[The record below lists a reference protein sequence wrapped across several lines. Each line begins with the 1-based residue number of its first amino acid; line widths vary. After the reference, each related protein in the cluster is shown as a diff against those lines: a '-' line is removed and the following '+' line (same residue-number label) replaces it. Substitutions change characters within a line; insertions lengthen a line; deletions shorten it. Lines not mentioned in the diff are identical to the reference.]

1 MIDSTLELLVKQIRE
16 TTNPAMITPRQL
28 MSAFGYYRRSRYC
41 VETINNYLI
50 ENGLETKP
58 NYQDTWADAQI
69 ELRLTPE
76 IEHEVKNYARCNSKE
91 DPVKRLIVLDEA
103 HRAPLC
109 VKLSDTLVKAE
120 TMMRLHNYSQLPVLD
135 ENGYLQSCI
144 TWESICYAR
153 SKGEQSNLVQDYTT
167 DKFQKARV
175 EMALLEAY
183 ELVYKHEYIIVVD
196 DSGNSPIGIVTIAD
210 LSSKFIAWTGPYLLT
225 SEVEQLIRQLCDD
238 KFPLSDVQDR
248 CKNYSLKD
256 ILKILHWRQDDS
268 EHIEQIEKIVKILH
282 GSQKEIRSLD
292 DLTFG
297 QYKQLLDNDN
307 NWKALNLPN
316 VDRKIF
322 IEQLDEIRKI
332 RNDVMH
338 FNLDEED
345 SSEKMAVLKETAD
358 FISSNMM

>member
-41 VETINNYLI
+41 VETINNYLV
-50 ENGLETKP
+50 ENGLETNP

-91 DPVKRLIVLDEA
+91 DPVKRLIVLEEA
-103 HRAPLC
+103 HRVPLC
-109 VKLSDTLVKAE
+109 VNLSDTLVKAE

-135 ENGYLQSCI
+135 ENGYLKSCI

-153 SKGEQSNLVQDYTT
+153 SKGKQSNIVQDYTT

-238 KFPLSDVQDR
+238 KYPLSEVQDR

-256 ILKILHWRQDDS
+256 ILKILHWKHDDP
-268 EHIEQIEKIVKILH
+268 EHVEQIEKIVKILK

-292 DLTFG
+292 DMTFG
-297 QYKQLLDNDN
+297 QYKQLLDNDD
-307 NWKALNLPN
+307 NWKTLNLPN

-338 FNLDEED
+338 FNLVEED
-345 SSEKMAVLKETAD
+345 SSDKMAVLKETAD
-358 FISSNMM
+358 FISNNMM